1 MNEEECVFMLIGHKI
16 DRESEREVSTQEGE
30 RFAGAH
36 DMLFIE
42 TSAKILCNV
51 EEAFLSVANEVFR
64 RLETGQIEM
73 RPDWDGIKMV
83 STRPAE
89 LVGFNRIPSVDTL
102 EEPIETKKCCSV

>member
-1 MNEEECVFMLIGHKI
+1 MLVGHKV

-30 RFAGAH
+30 HFADVH

-51 EEAFLSVANEVFR
+51 EEAFHIVAHEVFK
-64 RLETGQIEM
+64 RLQRGQLEM
-73 RPDWDGIKMV
+73 KPDWEGIKTV

-89 LVGFNRIPSVDTL
+89 LIGFDRIPSVDLL
-102 EEPIETKKCCSV
+102 EEPTERKKCC